1 MKKTKHLFK
10 TKGYNIPFTSVMMVS
25 FFLMGCNDQSTQP
38 TKPTIPEVGVYTVK
52 EEIIPLTVDLPA
64 RTASYRVSQ
73 VRPQVDGILEKRLF
87 TEGSDVK
94 KDQPLYQI
102 DKKPYETQVA
112 KAQAAYDNV
121 KKLAARYKSLRATN
135 AISQQEYDDV
145 VSRLDQ
151 AKADLNQAKINL
163 GYTQVLSPISGKI
176 SRSFVSEGALVSSGQ
191 SQPLATIT
199 QLDPIY
205 VDITQP
211 ITNQLKLKS
220 LIQQGIVTD
229 SEDKMDVTLF
239 LEDGSQYPY
248 SGTLSF
254 SEVQVE
260 PSTGS
265 VTLRAKFPNPH
276 HQLLP
281 GMYTKARIMQGTQEK
296 AILVP
301 QQAITFDAR
310 GKSIAF
316 VVDQQ
321 QVLQARDVEILKPQG
336 NGWLIKQGLYAG
348 DRIMTEGHH
357 RAKPGVKVN
366 AVPANNVSLKTSLE

>member
-1 MKKTKHLFK
+1 ML
-10 TKGYNIPFTSVMMVS
+10 
-25 FFLMGCNDQSTQP
+25 
-38 TKPTIPEVGVYTVK
+38 
-52 EEIIPLTVDLPA
+52 PLTVDLPA

-191 SQPLATIT
+191 NQPLATIT

-220 LIQQGIVTD
+220 LIQQGVVTD

-248 SGTLSF
+248 TGTLSF

-265 VTLRAKFPNPH
+265 VTLRAKFPNPQ

-296 AILVP
+296 AIVVP

-310 GKSIAF
+310 GKSITYI
-316 VVDQQ
+316 VDQQ
-321 QVLQARDVEILKPQG
+321 QVLQARDVEILKPR
-336 NGWLIKQGLYAG
+336 KSDAYSSKSY
-348 DRIMTEGHH
+348 M
-357 RAKPGVKVN
+357 
-366 AVPANNVSLKTSLE
+366 

>member
-10 TKGYNIPFTSVMMVS
+10 TKGCNIPFTSVMMVS
-25 FFLMGCNDQSTQP
+25 FVLMGCNDQSTQP
-38 TKPTIPEVGVYTVK
+38 TKPAIPEVGVYTVK
-52 EEIIPLTVDLPA
+52 EEILPLTVDLPA

-176 SRSFVSEGALVSSGQ
+176 SL
-191 SQPLATIT
+191 
-199 QLDPIY
+199 
-205 VDITQP
+205 DITQP

-220 LIQQGIVTD
+220 LIQQGVVTD

-248 SGTLSF
+248 TGTLSF

-265 VTLRAKFPNPH
+265 VTLRAKFPNPQ

-296 AILVP
+296 AIVVP

-310 GKSIAF
+310 GKSITYI
-316 VVDQQ
+316 VDQQ

-336 NGWLIKQGLYAG
+336 NGWIIKQGLQAG

-366 AVPANNVSLKTSLE
+366 AVPANNISLKTTLE

>member
-1 MKKTKHLFK
+1 MKKIKYKFK
-10 TKGYNIPFTSVMMVS
+10 TMGYNLSLASVMMTS
-25 FFLMGCNDQSTQP
+25 MILIGCNDSSAEP
-38 TKPTIPEVGVYTVK
+38 TKSIIPEVGVYTVK
-52 EEIIPLTVDLPA
+52 EEVIPFTIDLPA

-87 TEGSDVK
+87 TEGGQVE

-112 KAQAAYDNV
+112 KARAAYDNV
-121 KKLAARYKSLRATN
+121 QKLASRYKSLRHIN

-163 GYTQVLSPISGKI
+163 GYTQVLSPISGRI
-176 SRSFVSEGALVSSGQ
+176 SRSFVSEGALVNSGQ
-191 SQPLATIT
+191 NQPLVTIT

-211 ITNQLKLKS
+211 ITNQLKLQT

-229 SEDKMDVTLF
+229 TNDKMAVTLF

-248 SGTLSF
+248 TGTLNF

-265 VTLRAKFPNPH
+265 ITLRAKFPNSEH
-276 HQLLP
+276 RLLP

-296 AILVP
+296 AIFVP
-301 QQAITFDAR
+301 QQAITYDAR
-310 GKSIAF
+310 GKSITYI
-316 VVDQQ
+316 VDDQQ
-321 QVLQARDVEILKPQG
+321 TLQVRDVEILKPQG
-336 NGWLIKQGLYAG
+336 NGWLIKQGLHAG

-357 RAKPGVKVN
+357 RAKPGAKVT
-366 AVPANNVSLKTSLE
+366 AVPANNISLMTSFE

>member
-1 MKKTKHLFK
+1 
-10 TKGYNIPFTSVMMVS
+10 
-25 FFLMGCNDQSTQP
+25 
-38 TKPTIPEVGVYTVK
+38 
-52 EEIIPLTVDLPA
+52 
-64 RTASYRVSQ
+64 
-73 VRPQVDGILEKRLF
+73 
-87 TEGSDVK
+87 
-94 KDQPLYQI
+94 
-102 DKKPYETQVA
+102 
-112 KAQAAYDNV
+112 
-121 KKLAARYKSLRATN
+121 TN

-191 SQPLATIT
+191 SQPLVTIT

-220 LIQQGIVTD
+220 LIQQGVVTD

-248 SGTLSF
+248 TGTLSF

-265 VTLRAKFPNPH
+265 VTLRAKFPNPQ

-296 AILVP
+296 AIVVP

-310 GKSIAF
+310 GKSI
-316 VVDQQ
+316 
-321 QVLQARDVEILKPQG
+321 
-336 NGWLIKQGLYAG
+336 
-348 DRIMTEGHH
+348 T
-357 RAKPGVKVN
+357 
-366 AVPANNVSLKTSLE
+366 

>member
-1 MKKTKHLFK
+1 
-10 TKGYNIPFTSVMMVS
+10 
-25 FFLMGCNDQSTQP
+25 
-38 TKPTIPEVGVYTVK
+38 YTVK
-52 EEIIPLTVDLPA
+52 EEILPLTVDLPA
-64 RTASYRVSQ
+64 RTASYLVSQ

-87 TEGSDVK
+87 TDGSDVK

-220 LIQQGIVTD
+220 LIQQGVVTD

-248 SGTLSF
+248 T
-254 SEVQVE
+254 
-260 PSTGS
+260 
-265 VTLRAKFPNPH
+265 
-276 HQLLP
+276 
-281 GMYTKARIMQGTQEK
+281 
-296 AILVP
+296 
-301 QQAITFDAR
+301 
-310 GKSIAF
+310 
-316 VVDQQ
+316 
-321 QVLQARDVEILKPQG
+321 
-336 NGWLIKQGLYAG
+336 
-348 DRIMTEGHH
+348 
-357 RAKPGVKVN
+357 
-366 AVPANNVSLKTSLE
+366 